1 MIYCCES
8 YLPNSG
14 NPYLCGDQFEPAD
27 LVAMLDEAGI
37 QAAMTIPAPEAP
49 LPGWAPTNNVRC

>member
-14 NPYLCGDQFEPAD
+14 NPYLCGDTFEPAD
-27 LVAMLDEAGI
+27 LVRMLDEAGI
-37 QAAMTIPAPEAP
+37 EAAMTNPPPEAP
-49 LPGWAPTNNVRC
+49 IP